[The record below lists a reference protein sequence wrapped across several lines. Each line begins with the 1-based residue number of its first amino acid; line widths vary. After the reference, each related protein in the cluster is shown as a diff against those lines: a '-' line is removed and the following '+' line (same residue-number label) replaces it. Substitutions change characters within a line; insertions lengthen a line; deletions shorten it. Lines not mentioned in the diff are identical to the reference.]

1 MPPEHDVRM
10 PLTAHLEELRWRIVK
25 SLGAAGAG
33 FLVCYGFAEPLVKLL
48 IAPLAE
54 LRPDVQLL
62 IGTGVG
68 DAFFTKL
75 KVSFIAGLFLTSPVL
90 FYQAWQFVAPGLYEK
105 ERRVALPFALAASFF
120 FSLGGLFCY
129 SVVLPIAFEFFLEE
143 YGSIDLAAQIRINE
157 YVSFVSSMIL
167 AFGVTFQLPVASF
180 FLARVGII
188 THRSLIDWGR
198 YAIVAI
204 FVVSAV
210 LTPGADVASM
220 MLMVLPLLV
229 LYAASI
235 GVAWLV
241 ARPAETAADSDSD
254 SDSDSAVES

>member
-25 SLGAAGAG
+25 SLGAAVVG
-33 FLVCYGFAEPLVKLL
+33 FALCYGFAEPLVKLL
-48 IAPLAE
+48 IAPLQA
-54 LRPDVQLL
+54 LRPDIQLL

-75 KVSFIAGLFLTSPVL
+75 KVSFVAGVFLSSPVI
-90 FYQAWQFVAPGLYEK
+90 FYQVWQFIAPGLYER
-105 ERRVALPFALAASFF
+105 ERRVALPFALAGSFF
-120 FSLGGLFCY
+120 FMLGGLFCY
-129 SVVLPIAFEFFLEE
+129 RLVLPIAFEFFLSE
-143 YGSIDLAAQIRINE
+143 YGSIDLAPQIRISE
-157 YVSFVSSMIL
+157 YVSFVSSMLL

-188 THRSLIDWGR
+188 THRTLIDWGR
-198 YAIVAI
+198 YAIVTI

-220 MLMVLPLLV
+220 LLMAGPLLV
-229 LYAASI
+229 LYGASI
-235 GVAWLV
+235 GVAWMV
-241 ARPAETAADSDSD
+241 ARPAAAASSDPSETDEAA
-254 SDSDSAVES
+254 ET

>member
-25 SLGAAGAG
+25 SFGAAAAG
-33 FLVCYGFAEPLVKLL
+33 FALCYGFSEALVKLL
-48 IAPLAE
+48 IAPLAQ

-75 KVSFIAGLFLTSPVL
+75 KVSFIAGLFLSSPLL
-90 FYQAWQFVAPGLYEK
+90 FFQVWQFIAPGLYEK
-105 ERRVALPFALAASFF
+105 ERRVAFPFALAASFF
-120 FSLGGLFCY
+120 FCLGGLFCY
-129 SVVLPIAFEFFLEE
+129 ELVLPIAFEFFLDE
-143 YGSIDLAAQIRINE
+143 YGSIELAPQIRINE

-167 AFGVTFQLPVASF
+167 AFGVTFELPVASF

-198 YAIVAI
+198 YAIVTI

-220 MLMVLPLLV
+220 LLMVAPLLV
-229 LYAASI
+229 LYGASI

-241 ARPAETAADSDSD
+241 ARPAVTAASDSD
-254 SDSDSAVES
+254 SSDSDEAAES

>member
-25 SLGAAGAG
+25 SLGAAGVG
-33 FLVCYGFAEPLVKLL
+33 FLICYGFAEPLVKLL

-54 LRPDVQLL
+54 LRPDVELL

-75 KVSFIAGLFLTSPVL
+75 KVAFIAGLFLTSPVL
-90 FYQAWQFVAPGLYEK
+90 FYQAWQFIAPGLYEK

-129 SVVLPIAFEFFLEE
+129 KLVLPIAFEFFLDE
-143 YGSIDLAAQIRINE
+143 YGSIDLAPQIRINE
-157 YVSFVSSMIL
+157 YISFVSSMIL
-167 AFGVTFQLPVASF
+167 AFGITFELPVASF

-241 ARPAETAADSDSD
+241 ARPAVTAAAADDSDE
-254 SDSDSAVES
+254 AAET